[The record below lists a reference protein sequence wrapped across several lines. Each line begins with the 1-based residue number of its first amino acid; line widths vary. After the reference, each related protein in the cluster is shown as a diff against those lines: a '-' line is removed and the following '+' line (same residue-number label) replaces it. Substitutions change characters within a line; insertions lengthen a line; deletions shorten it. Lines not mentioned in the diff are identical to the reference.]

1 MSPAELDVPHSSDH
15 IRGMEFGTIRRRG
28 YDPEQVRDYLERV
41 ATRVAT
47 LELELREARLHAAPP
62 AQVDPEQSPADDP
75 YERLAARFAE
85 ALRSSD
91 EQAEKLLQDARE
103 EAALTLLKATTEAGR
118 IRVDAQSR
126 ADDARKQADE
136 ILQNAKEEAE
146 RVLSRLSARR
156 DALVDQLQEMQS
168 RLVGFALQL
177 EAAIVGPSDGD
188 EPRAAS
194 PEAGAH
200 ESDLPDTTF
209 EELVATDAMG
219 TESSATEPAKGSPT
233 TEARAE
239 DDPIDPH
246 FEDLWGS
253 RQTVARHT
261 GDLTLGQKDKK
272 ED

>member
-15 IRGMEFGTIRRRG
+15 IRGMEFGTIRRGG

-62 AQVDPEQSPADDP
+62 AQAAPEDAPADDP
-75 YERLAARFAE
+75 YERLATRFAE

-91 EQAEKLLQDARE
+91 EQSERILQDARE
-103 EAALTLLKATTEAGR
+103 EAALTLLKAGTEAGR

-126 ADDARKQADE
+126 ADDARKEADE
-136 ILQNAKEEAE
+136 ILHNAKDEAQ
-146 RVLSRLSARR
+146 RVLSGLTARR
-156 DALVDQLQEMQS
+156 EALVQQLQEMQS

-188 EPRAAS
+188 EPHAAS
-194 PEAGAH
+194 PVAGAG

-209 EELVATDAMG
+209 EELVATEPLG
-219 TESSATEPAKGSPT
+219 TEPVAPEPANGSRT
-233 TEARAE
+233 TETGAE
-239 DDPIDPH
+239 HDPIDPH

-253 RQTVARHT
+253 REMT
-261 GDLTLGQKDKK
+261 GLDPRDLTLGQKDKK

>member
-47 LELELREARLHAAPP
+47 LELELREARLHAAPQ
-62 AQVDPEQSPADDP
+62 AQVPPEQSPADDP

-91 EQAEKLLQDARE
+91 DQAEKILKDARE
-103 EAALTLLKATTEAGR
+103 EAALTLVKAGTEAGR
-118 IRVDAQSR
+118 IRVEAQAH

-136 ILQNAKEEAE
+136 ILQNAKEEGN
-146 RVLSRLSARR
+146 RVLSGLTARR
-156 DALVDQLQEMQS
+156 GELVQQLQEMQS

-194 PEAGAH
+194 PEAAAH
-200 ESDLPDTTF
+200 EPHCL
-209 EELVATDAMG
+209 
-219 TESSATEPAKGSPT
+219 EST
-233 TEARAE
+233 
-239 DDPIDPH
+239 
-246 FEDLWGS
+246 
-253 RQTVARHT
+253 
-261 GDLTLGQKDKK
+261 
-272 ED
+272 